1 MSDSGA
7 EFIANPNSKP
17 SVKSGLYTLNSKTNP
32 APKTFE
38 ANFPE
43 LGQIKPVGTAFT
55 KPKLA
60 WNTVL
65 TQTKSAVET
74 LNDNQNKSNKLHV
87 VELKEPINADDD
99 VTGIIPK
106 VGSYLNAVSERQKIN
121 KNELK
126 DHLFGPP
133 TPEESDEEEEEDEDH
148 YESNSEEEE
157 EYVEED

>member
-1 MSDSGA
+1 MNDSGA

-43 LGQIKPVGTAFT
+43 LGQNKSISPVAN

-60 WNTVL
+60 WNTML
-65 TQTKSAVET
+65 TQTKLAVTSENEIVKT
-74 LNDNQNKSNKLHV
+74 GNKLRV

-99 VTGIIPK
+99 IIDIFPK
-106 VGSYLNAVSERQKIN
+106 VGSYLTAVCRRQKIN

-133 TPEESDEEEEEDEDH
+133 TPEESEVEEEEEYDD
-148 YESNSEEEE
+148 YEPNSEEEE
-157 EYVEED
+157 EYVDED

>member
-1 MSDSGA
+1 MSDSGG

-17 SVKSGLYTLNSKTNP
+17 SAKSGLYTLNSKTNP

-43 LGQIKPVGTAFT
+43 LGQNKSISSTVN

-65 TQTKSAVET
+65 TQTKAAVTSGNEIANT
-74 LNDNQNKSNKLHV
+74 SNKLHV

-99 VTGIIPK
+99 SIGLFPK
-106 VGSYLNAVSERQKIN
+106 VGPYLTAVCERQKIN
-121 KNELK
+121 KNLCK

-133 TPEESDEEEEEDEDH
+133 TPEESEMEEEEEYDD
-148 YESNSEEEE
+148 YEPNSEEEE